1 MEVEIKINGL
11 PVTVD
16 VTMAPAEPDVGIMGA
31 YVDDYRIVAIG
42 SRRVRAKE
50 NTGWLDRK
58 VTDEHMREMA
68 EKAEQAMQDD
78 YDDYRIESY
87 RSRYDEL

>member
-42 SRRVRAKE
+42 SSICAKWPRKRNRRCRTITTI
-50 NTGWLDRK
+50 TGSNPTGR
-58 VTDEHMREMA
+58 VTTNCDPTNG
-68 EKAEQAMQDD
+68 
-78 YDDYRIESY
+78 
-87 RSRYDEL
+87 